1 MNYKE
6 DTCIKM
12 MITIIIIIIIIESSL
27 RVHANVQSMPTV
39 SRLCCLIHRAVL
51 IPAMVR
57 ATATDI
63 TIWAEEA
70 LSSVLSWSPVKNRK
84 IIYIMTAIFSYFLLH
99 RKTSFSPAFII

>member
-1 MNYKE
+1 
-6 DTCIKM
+6 
-12 MITIIIIIIIIESSL
+12 MIIRKTIVMHKIILSKHSIIESSL

-63 TIWAEEA
+63 TIWADEA
-70 LSSVLSWSPVKNRK
+70 LSSVLSWSPVKNERTGK
-84 IIYIMTAIFSYFLLH
+84 VVYTQ
-99 RKTSFSPAFII
+99 